1 MNDGIKIHRGNCP
14 NAGDLLSK
22 LAFRC
27 IKATWKQDKLV
38 ERIAAIKIIGI
49 DQIGLV
55 NKLTDI
61 ISKQNNI
68 NMKSIS
74 FDTNDGVFEGH
85 IKVLVL
91 DTNHL
96 DQLTQ
101 KFEEVEGVQKVI
113 RWDTEDEIV
122 L

>member
-1 MNDGIKIHRGNCP
+1 M
-14 NAGDLLSK
+14 SK
-22 LAFRC
+22 FAYRC
-27 IKATWKQDKLV
+27 LKAQWKSQQLV
-38 ERIAAIKIIGI
+38 ERIAAIKIVGI
-49 DQIGLV
+49 DGIGLV

-61 ISKQNNI
+61 ISKENNI

-96 DQLTQ
+96 EKLTQ

>member
-1 MNDGIKIHRGNCP
+1 M
-14 NAGDLLSK
+14 SK
-22 LAFRC
+22 SAMEVT
-27 IKATWKQDKLV
+27 AV
-38 ERIAAIKIIGI
+38 SG
-49 DQIGLV
+49 IGLV

-61 ISKQNNI
+61 ISKENNI

-96 DQLTQ
+96 EQLTQ